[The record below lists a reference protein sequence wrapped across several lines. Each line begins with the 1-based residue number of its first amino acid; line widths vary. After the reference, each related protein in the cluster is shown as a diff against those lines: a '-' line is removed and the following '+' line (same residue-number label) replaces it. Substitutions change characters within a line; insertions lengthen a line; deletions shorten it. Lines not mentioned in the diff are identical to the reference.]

1 MNQLKT
7 DKRSVLLGALSLVI
21 SSTCVNAAQ
30 SSKESVFA
38 KHTMV
43 APQDMTQ
50 QKLQSPDK
58 IGVLSHS
65 TMLPVTLS
73 ESVSSQNGSLNLRG
87 QTKSASASFSER
99 ILFDGDADSPIL
111 LIGPNTDKWQ
121 LQVLDA
127 NQQNISVKSP
137 QANNQASHG
146 MVNIGGQ
153 EFAGKQFIVGS
164 PSVGEWTVK
173 INANSQKQTN
183 QAKAKGAPDAY
194 LVFKGDPNYKLYS
207 YRDNN
212 FTTQN
217 SQINVVAYMVDSKN
231 LIGQRSLITNQRPL
245 NSDLNRLVVK
255 VTSPS
260 GKQSKIKLNDRGLH
274 GDKLAGDGKFS
285 VALPTD
291 EVGVYSS
298 QLYAEGVR
306 PDGIKFSRTVNDLY
320 VVEEISHQVIGSK
333 GLMVTG
339 ENNTVEVKIPVQQLT
354 AEKRVFASGEVYATD
369 SNGKLQPAAWIGGIT
384 TTQSESSLNSDYLSL
399 SFDSRWLSRKK
410 LSAPISVRNL
420 RLQSV
425 NTNVPLLQVDSLNL
439 IADTK
444 TLSLLNSVQQSR
456 FIKAV
461 ASDSRDDI
469 SKDMLMGKAPQASFN
484 AIKSSA
490 NPKLLLVHGYCSG
503 GAWNTGEFSNSA
515 EFKDYKKNRSH
526 DEFANLIL
534 NFGSAYTSYGIVGHS
549 QGGAAALHLYSRY
562 WSGLDYASGGRII
575 QSVGTPY
582 QGTALAGNLAAIG
595 DVFGAGCGTNTDLTY
610 SGASNWLS
618 TIPSWARAQ
627 VDYYTTSFNTRWWA
641 YDYCHLGTDLFLDDP
656 EDGTTEKWAGQL
668 SGAVN
673 KGHKK
678 GWCHTTGMRDPA
690 QTRDGSRNSSM
701 NSRAAR

>member
-7 DKRSVLLGALSLVI
+7 DKRSVLLGALSLII

-30 SSKESVFA
+30 SSNDAVSA

-43 APQDMTQ
+43 APQDMAN

-58 IGVLSHS
+58 MGVLSHS

-73 ESVSSQNGSLNLRG
+73 ESGPAQTGSLNSRSKT
-87 QTKSASASFSER
+87 QAVSTSFNQR
-99 ILFDGDADSPIL
+99 ILFDGAADSPML
-111 LIGPNTDKWQ
+111 LIGPDTDKWQ

-127 NQQNISVKSP
+127 NQQHISINSP
-137 QANNQASHG
+137 KANQSASTG
-146 MVNIGGQ
+146 LVNIGGQ
-153 EFAGKQFIVGS
+153 EFTGKQFIVGS

-173 INANSQKQTN
+173 IKGNSKQSN
-183 QAKAKGAPDAY
+183 HSKSKGAPDAY
-194 LVFKGDPNYKLYS
+194 LIFKGDPNYKLYS
-207 YRDNN
+207 YRDNS
-212 FTTQN
+212 FSTQN
-217 SQINVVAYMVDSKN
+217 SEINVVAYMVDSKN
-231 LIGQRSLITNQRPL
+231 LIGKRSLITNQRPL
-245 NSDLNRLVVK
+245 NSDLNKLVVK

-260 GKQSKIKLNDRGLH
+260 GKQSKLKLNDRGLH

-285 VALPTD
+285 VSLPTD

-306 PDGIKFSRTVNDLY
+306 PDGIQFSRTVNDLY
-320 VVEEISHQVIGSK
+320 VVEAISHQVIGNK
-333 GLMVTG
+333 GLMIAG
-339 ENNTVEVKIPVQQLT
+339 ESNSVAVKIPVQQLT
-354 AEKRVFASGEVYATD
+354 EENRVFASGEIYATD
-369 SNGKLQPAAWIGGIT
+369 SNGKLQPAAWIGGIA
-384 TTQSESSLNSDYLSL
+384 TTQPKSNLNSNYLAL
-399 SFDSRWLSRKK
+399 NFDSRWLSRKK
-410 LSAPISVRNL
+410 LSAPISIKNF
-420 RLQSV
+420 RLQNVDS
-425 NTNVPLLQVDSLNL
+425 NVPLLQINSLNL
-439 IADTK
+439 VADTK
-444 TLSLLNSVQQSR
+444 TLGLLNSVQQSQ

-461 ASDSRDDI
+461 ASNFHDDI
-469 SKDMLMGKAPQASFN
+469 SKDMLTGKAPQSSFN
-484 AIKSSA
+484 AIKASS

-503 GAWNTGEFSNSA
+503 GAWNTGEFSNSV

-526 DEFANLIL
+526 DEFANLL
-534 NFGSAYTSYGIVGHS
+534 LSFGSPYTSYGIIGHS

-582 QGTALAGNLAAIG
+582 QGTSLAGNLAAIG

-610 SGASNWLS
+610 SGAANWLS

-627 VDYYTTSFNTRWWA
+627 VDYYTTSFKTRWWA

-668 SGAVN
+668 SGAAN
-673 KGHKK
+673 MGHKK

-690 QTRDGSRNSSM
+690 QYKDGGRNASM